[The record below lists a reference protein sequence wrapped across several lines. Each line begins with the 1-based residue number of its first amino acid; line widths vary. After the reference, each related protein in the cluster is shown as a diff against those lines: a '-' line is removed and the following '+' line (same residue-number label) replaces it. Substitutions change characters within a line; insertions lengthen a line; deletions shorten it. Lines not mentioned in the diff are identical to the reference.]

1 MNRAA
6 TNLDQKIYPAHKI
19 AAIVGALSD
28 NGVSA
33 ARALEGTGIAPEE
46 LAVARVSYRQ
56 MLTVYGNA
64 QRVAAG
70 DPSLP
75 FRAGQRMHLTSFG
88 MLGYAKLSSPD
99 HGSSLEFGVRHQRI
113 NGPLIEVQVH
123 LESDIGVSEYQPIAG
138 LELSDEL
145 RRFLMEFYLT
155 SHMTL
160 STDMCGP
167 SFRYVE
173 LHVGHARPAHAHLYD
188 EIFDCPVRFGQPR
201 SEARFDLAWLRKPIA
216 YADPVTNA
224 MTREVCELA
233 LLEVSQGESV
243 AAEVRRSLIRSPAR
257 LPGVEDVAAALSM
270 SARSLRR
277 KLVAEQTTYSKILSD
292 VRVQLAMQYLGKTSM
307 TNEEIASR
315 LGYSDAANFRHAFT
329 RWTGKHPSDYRPLRA
344 ARG

>member
-1 MNRAA
+1 MNRAV

-19 AAIVGALSD
+19 AAIVGALAE
-28 NGVSA
+28 NGVSS
-33 ARALEGTGIAPEE
+33 ARALEGTGVAPDE
-46 LAVARVSYRQ
+46 LAAARVSYRQ

-64 QRVAAG
+64 QRVAAA

-113 NGPLIEVQVH
+113 NGPLLEVRVH
-123 LESDIGVSEYQPIAG
+123 QQNGIGASVYEPIAG
-138 LELSDEL
+138 LDMSDEL
-145 RRFLMEFYLT
+145 FRFITEFYLT

-160 STDMCGP
+160 NIDMCGP
-167 SFRYVE
+167 TFRYLE

-188 EIFDCPVRFGQPR
+188 EVFDCPVFFGQPR
-201 SEARFDLAWLRKPIA
+201 CETRYDLSWLRKPIA
-216 YADPVTNA
+216 YADPITNA
-224 MTREVCELA
+224 MSREVCERA

-243 AAEVRRSLIRSPAR
+243 AAEVRRSLIKSPER
-257 LPGVEDVAAALSM
+257 LPGVHDLAAALSM

-292 VRVQLAMQYLGKTSM
+292 VRAQLAVQYLGKTSM

-329 RWTGKHPSDYRPLRA
+329 RWTGKHPSDYR
-344 ARG
+344 AR